1 MDNACFAWSVVAA
14 LYPAER
20 HTERE
25 SSYPHYTTVLNLQGI
40 EFPMSMKN
48 IAKFERLNDISIN
61 VFGTEEQNKKINVLP
76 LRLTDEKKAK
86 HANLLYVQDVQ
97 NNNVGHFT
105 WIKNLSRLVS
115 SQINKQNGQKYICD
129 RCLHYFYTKEKLEAH
144 TVDCQ
149 QLNDCAIVLPNE
161 EDKWLS
167 FSNYNRKERMPFVVY
182 ADLECVL
189 QKTEEDDPK
198 LYQRHQVSSIA
209 YYVRCSYD

>member
-20 HTERE
+20 NAERE

-86 HANLLYVQDVQ
+86 HANLLYVQDAQ

-115 SQINKQNGQKYICD
+115 SQINKQNRQKYICD
-129 RCLHYFYTKEKLEAH
+129 R
-144 TVDCQ
+144 
-149 QLNDCAIVLPNE
+149 
-161 EDKWLS
+161 
-167 FSNYNRKERMPFVVY
+167 
-182 ADLECVL
+182 
-189 QKTEEDDPK
+189 
-198 LYQRHQVSSIA
+198 
-209 YYVRCSYD
+209 